1 MDRKVSTAY
10 LKVGMY
16 ISKLDRPWVQTPF
29 LIQGFFIEDKAGIN
43 KLVEYCD
50 YVYINV
56 DMGEKADMYLDML
69 PSTSTPDVKVKQ
81 RLSTNRQAENILDT
95 GKKSV
100 NYVDT
105 KTTIEELPEAKA
117 AIDKALTSMAHIMEH
132 DIRKGKLDMAK
143 AKEAVE
149 PIVSSVIRN
158 SDAFLW
164 LSKLQDHDSGSYERS
179 VQNCALGIVFG
190 RHIGLKKDELST
202 LAIGL
207 LLMDVGMIKLPKEI
221 LTKTTPLTQEETA
234 VMRKH
239 VAFSVEILRA
249 SKDINEHIVNIAL
262 THHERYDGSGYPNGL
277 VGTQTPAFG
286 RMAAIIDCYD
296 SMISST
302 PFKQAIPEH
311 KALQNIYNLSE
322 KFFQKDLVEQFI
334 QCMGVYPTGSLVELT
349 SGAVGAVLSQN
360 TEQKMKPKILMLL
373 DQKKRPIKKQHVLD
387 LSDQGKVKVPAFIA
401 KSLDNNTY
409 GVDIKQV
416 RF

>member
-16 ISKLDRPWVQTPF
+16 ISKLDRPWVQTPY
-29 LIQGFFIEDKAGIN
+29 LIQGFFIKDKAAIN
-43 KLVEYCD
+43 ELVEYCE

-56 DMGEKADMYLDML
+56 DMGEKADMYLDSL
-69 PSTSTPDVKVKQ
+69 PSTSVPSIKVKQ
-81 RLSTNRQAENILDT
+81 RLTTNQQVEIILET
-95 GKKSV
+95 GQKSV
-100 NYVDT
+100 YYVDT

-117 AIDKALTSMAHIMEH
+117 ALEKASNSMAHMMEY
-132 DIRKGKLDMAK
+132 DVRNGKLDMAK

-149 PIVSSVIRN
+149 PIVNSIIRN

-164 LSKLQDHDSGSYERS
+164 LSKLHDHDSGSYEHS

-190 RHIGLKKDELST
+190 RHIGLKKNELST

-207 LLMDVGMIKLPKEI
+207 LLMDVGKIMLPKEL
-221 LTKTTPLTQEETA
+221 LTKTTPHTQEETA

-239 VAFSVEILRA
+239 VAFTVEILRA
-249 SKDINEHIVNIAL
+249 AKDFNEHIINIAL

-277 VGTQTPAFG
+277 IGTQAPAFG

-302 PFKQAIPEH
+302 PYKQAIPEH
-311 KALQNIYNLSE
+311 KSLQNIYNLRE
-322 KFFQKDLVEQFI
+322 KYFQKDLVEQFI

-360 TEQKMKPKILMLL
+360 AAQKMKPKILMLL
-373 DQKKRPIKKQHVLD
+373 DNKKQPFKKHHVFD
-387 LSDQGKVKVPAFIA
+387 LSKQGQVPAFIA

-409 GVDIKQV
+409 GIDIKQV